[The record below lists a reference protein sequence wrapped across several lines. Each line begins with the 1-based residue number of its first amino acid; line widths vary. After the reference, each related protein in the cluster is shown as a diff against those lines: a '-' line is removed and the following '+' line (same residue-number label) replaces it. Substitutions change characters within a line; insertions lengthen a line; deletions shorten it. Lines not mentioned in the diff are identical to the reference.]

1 MADNYLGWGF
11 YGTSLGDIHSG
22 FGDVHSGFG
31 DVSPAPFAS
40 GTGAGNTFTMP
51 GYGPGWT
58 TFALP
63 PGESLVSLTSSKS
76 KPIARMPLPVAPVIP
91 PPVVRPP
98 PASLPR
104 PISPRPIA
112 SEPFYTPEAPLTP
125 RIELTTTLTQGLT
138 TALKRL
144 LLPVGLL
151 WPSEISPDPWVYQPK
166 TQPKTKP
173 QPVQPKVDTLPEVV
187 SPYITYLPPEELPWI
202 PQTLPLPEPSI
213 SPYIPEPMLP
223 LPKLKPISPP
233 SRVVPDYSPQIPSPP
248 NWPPLVSPAPS
259 RPAST
264 ILTNPL
270 ALIAS
275 LLTPTVAG
283 LVEPGETPK
292 AEPQPQPQPQ
302 PIPSGADTCEK
313 TSKEPRSKCYVFL
326 TRQKRIP
333 ANDIQHDWRE
343 IPCQ

>member
-1 MADNYLGWGF
+1 MAGQIVWNDPLANFPYWQP
-11 YGTSLGDIHSG
+11 
-22 FGDVHSGFG
+22 
-31 DVSPAPFAS
+31 DVSPAFGNVDTTPWAS
-40 GTGAGNTFTMP
+40 GAGAGVTTSIPWITWSN
-51 GYGPGWT
+51 GYNP
-58 TFALP
+58 
-63 PGESLVSLTSSKS
+63 SLYNSAKPATPVST
-76 KPIARMPLPVAPVIP
+76 ARMPLPVAPVIP

-98 PASLPR
+98 PVSLPR

-112 SEPFYTPEAPLTP
+112 TEPFYTPEAPLTP
-125 RIELTTTLTQGLT
+125 RIELGATLTQGLT

-166 TQPKTKP
+166 TQPQTKP
-173 QPVQPKVDTLPEVV
+173 QPVQPKVDTLPEIV

-202 PQTLPLPEPSI
+202 PQTLPSPEPLI
-213 SPYIPEPMLP
+213 SPFTPEPMLP

-259 RPAST
+259 RPVST
-264 ILTNPL
+264 TPINPL

-283 LVEPGETPK
+283 LVEPSKTPK